1 MIIIITITTSRVLLR
16 KFIGER
22 ILSLLEQQYSIQSPS
37 SNIRR
42 SLESAGS
49 NKREVNLLYAK
60 NIGLLAAGL
69 VSILGVFK
77 STGLIA
83 DFKFDVDDLVDEE
96 YSFSSFEDV
105 RIYLHNPLFSA
116 QVATK
121 LLFTNLVYIYLYLLI
136 RIRKGMCHYCYYYYF
151 YSFFLLSTLQL
162 LMATVTAL
170 AAATITTTTY
180 YYHHHYN

>member
-1 MIIIITITTSRVLLR
+1 MIIIISITTSRVLLR

-96 YSFSSFEDV
+96 YAFSSFEDV
-105 RIYLHNPLFSA
+105 RIYLYNPLFSA

-121 LLFTNLVYIYLYLLI
+121 LLFTN
-136 RIRKGMCHYCYYYYF
+136 CHYCYYYYF
-151 YSFFLLSTLQL
+151 YSFFLLSPLQL
-162 LMATVTAL
+162 LRATVTAL

>member
-1 MIIIITITTSRVLLR
+1 MIIIISITTSRVLLR

-96 YSFSSFEDV
+96 YAFSSFEDV

-136 RIRKGMCHYCYYYYF
+136 RIRKGVCHYCYYYYF
-151 YSFFLLSTLQL
+151 YSFFLLSPLQL

-180 YYHHHYN
+180 HHHYN